1 MQKKSQN
8 YLRRAELVLE
18 SFVLG
23 IELLAFLAQV
33 VNSLPK
39 SVVFSGELV
48 VLDRRLVKPIFE
60 ALDRV
65 RRLLLLDMR
74 VVDAADLLALLRR
87 LFFDACQLIFDCSDS
102 EIRK

>member
-1 MQKKSQN
+1 
-8 YLRRAELVLE
+8 
-18 SFVLG
+18 
-23 IELLAFLAQV
+23 V

-74 VVDAADLLALLRR
+74 VVDAADLLAFLSCLR
-87 LFFDACQLIFDCSDS
+87 FDAFQLIFDSSDS